1 MELRTD
7 GKLSLL
13 NDFMEFFRKRGE
25 VELEYAKALD
35 KLVDRFEKSAKR
47 NARLDLKSTVHVWNS
62 LLGETRRLAKEHASQ
77 AEAYS
82 SEMTSRFDLMSKDV
96 HLLTKKCKEINADM
110 QESLLRDIR
119 DLSEQSKTYQYS
131 CLNCTDAM
139 NKLSKAR
146 EKTVKAN
153 AKRKEKLEEK
163 ERERERLF
171 LEAKFRQLKFRNDFI
186 LSIGACNAVTQKYFT
201 IDVMDIIETV
211 DYDYHDALSRAVS
224 AFRDIEYC
232 LGKIRMASVD
242 SLEQEAKKLDFKGDR
257 TGFMQENQALFT
269 PPPAVQFIPYSE
281 EEPSEFMVTEGVEGA
296 CRGLHRELSTKRS
309 TLSAEADETAK
320 TLEHM
325 NSSVLGKYKVVT
337 VAEAQVLL
345 EEMATAQETSPHDL
359 SKSASFERGLTL
371 LNKGSQILAVA
382 QRGKRVNL
390 EFTLEVFQRKLQN
403 TNRLAKA
410 AAMSNIID
418 RGLMTILAG
427 DIPGEGGMG
436 RKVPSKGQSL
446 PQLFKGNLV
455 QYVKVRFIC
464 WNSLVTNILCTYS
477 KTIEECQH
485 FWSKDTDT
493 YMDMRIPTDATF
505 QLRFIS
511 HD

>member
-201 IDVMDIIETV
+201 IDVMDIIEV
-211 DYDYHDALSRAVS
+211 
-224 AFRDIEYC
+224 
-232 LGKIRMASVD
+232 RM
-242 SLEQEAKKLDFKGDR
+242 F
-257 TGFMQENQALFT
+257 
-269 PPPAVQFIPYSE
+269 
-281 EEPSEFMVTEGVEGA
+281 
-296 CRGLHRELSTKRS
+296 
-309 TLSAEADETAK
+309 
-320 TLEHM
+320 
-325 NSSVLGKYKVVT
+325 
-337 VAEAQVLL
+337 
-345 EEMATAQETSPHDL
+345 
-359 SKSASFERGLTL
+359 
-371 LNKGSQILAVA
+371 
-382 QRGKRVNL
+382 
-390 EFTLEVFQRKLQN
+390 VF
-403 TNRLAKA
+403 
-410 AAMSNIID
+410 
-418 RGLMTILAG
+418 
-427 DIPGEGGMG
+427 
-436 RKVPSKGQSL
+436 V
-446 PQLFKGNLV
+446 
-455 QYVKVRFIC
+455 YVFLI
-464 WNSLVTNILCTYS
+464 
-477 KTIEECQH
+477 
-485 FWSKDTDT
+485 
-493 YMDMRIPTDATF
+493 M
-505 QLRFIS
+505 
-511 HD
+511 